1 MFFYWILQRLAKYI
15 WVMLSEALPIGG
27 IFLQVVFLIHV
38 RRSPVTFLA
47 SSRSSRGRSAVYEM
61 LKPHSHA
68 SVAHLSFPS
77 SGSIRVMSI
86 FTTNRPLSR
95 RIQFLF
101 MLWSSKMWPGLT
113 RQNVVTAAVR
123 RRSSRSAVAES
134 IDYWRISPRERH
146 LFNQQ
151 LFLASFQ
158 FLFSILYFDS
168 PLKCRPQH

>member
-47 SSRSSRGRSAVYEM
+47 RSSRSRSAVYEM

-158 FLFSILYFDS
+158 FLFSNLYFDS